1 MRHSKGITPNKKE
14 ENTMKK
20 YQVRISETG
29 CVMETFDTFSEA
41 KEVLLDYEGEDR
53 RNGEYEKDYYEVYNS
68 ETGAF
73 WCSELAGYPESEM

>member
-1 MRHSKGITPNKKE
+1 
-14 ENTMKK
+14 MKK

-41 KEVLLDYEGEDR
+41 KKVLLDYEGEDKK
-53 RNGEYEKDYYEVYNS
+53 NGEYEKDYYEVYNS
-68 ETGAF
+68 ETGVF